1 MARLC
6 VCLCLCLSVFWA
18 CVILCVECG
27 GRTVCVCVG
36 VGVMCVLGV
45 CEVLNVVVEPW
56 CVWG

>member
-6 VCLCLCLSVFWA
+6 VCLCVFWA
-18 CVILCVECG
+18 CVMLGVECG